1 MSDAPLRK
9 VRAGDALR
17 IVDAD
22 YNAFID
28 AALARRGQQHNLGQG
43 PPHVQ
48 AIVTAQNV
56 SGEDA
61 PMHVPCSLVGEVF
74 GGSGIFRFDK
84 PDDEPYGILLEPVP
98 AGDLGLVAM
107 AGGPYQVNVHAESG
121 PVAGGDSMLPV
132 SGQWAVEQGI
142 GPFVALTTVT
152 EGTCWVVFQEV
163 VPPAIVAARN
173 QADMWRDGD
182 LFVVELVDSNNDVV
196 GGSTAQRPHGLFI
209 PARTFGLLATFMDG
223 VNVFVPADMRLAH
236 RNQLR
241 VLVVDEE
248 GIVPPPEDL
257 QPGDLWLEGESW
269 L

>member
-1 MSDAPLRK
+1 MSSDAPLRK

-61 PMHVPCSLVGEVF
+61 PMHAPCSMVGEVF

-84 PDDEPYGILLEPVP
+84 PDEGPYGILLEPVP
-98 AGDLGLVAM
+98 ASDLGLVAM

-142 GPFVALTTVT
+142 GPFAALTTVA
-152 EGTCWVVFQEV
+152 EGTCWVVFSRGLAPGAQMV
-163 VPPAIVAARN
+163 RAQQNMTANHTPYDVKYLAS
-173 QADMWRDGD
+173 DGSVSEQTVHVYRPNGVRVD
-182 LFVVELVDSNNDVV
+182 AGDTGFVGIDINGANI
-196 GGSTAQRPHGLFI
+196 FI
-209 PARTFGLLATFMDG
+209 PCHARHDEGLSLTVETRTSD
-223 VNVFVPADMRLAH
+223 PA
-236 RNQLR
+236 N
-241 VLVVDEE
+241 
-248 GIVPPPEDL
+248 PEKGRIWFRTDF
-257 QPGDLWLEGESW
+257 
-269 L
+269 